1 MFGILVGSELLL
13 EISVRL
19 ALMGASVETPE
30 PGNAGLLE
38 NFLIRL

>member
-13 EISVRL
+13 ETPVRS

-30 PGNAGLLE
+30 TGNAGLLD
-38 NFLIRL
+38 NFLIPL